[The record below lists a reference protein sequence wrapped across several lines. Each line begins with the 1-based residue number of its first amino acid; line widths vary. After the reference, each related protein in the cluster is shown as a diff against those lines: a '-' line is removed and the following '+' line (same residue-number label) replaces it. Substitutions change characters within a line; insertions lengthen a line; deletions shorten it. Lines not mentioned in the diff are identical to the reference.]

1 VTSVVPLWRGAEA
14 APAGSAPG
22 GDVVARLDGVTF
34 AYAAEGL
41 PAVDSVSIDIE
52 RGEFVTLVGP
62 SGCGKSTILRLL
74 ASLSSPTSGEIG
86 FGADVDWSGGNA
98 VGVVFQDATLLPW
111 RNALDNVGLPLEL
124 QGVSRRVRRQRAL
137 EALSLV
143 GLTSHVSSLPRQ
155 LSGGMRM
162 RVAIARALVNEPSL
176 LLMDEP
182 FGALDAITREALQVE
197 LLRIWDARRCTIV
210 FVTHSVSEAV
220 FLSSRIVVMTPHP
233 GRVAQTVTVEIPY
246 PRGPEIRTAPAFAA
260 SEELVYAALN
270 DGEGS

>member
-1 VTSVVPLWRGAEA
+1 MKVTSVA
-14 APAGSAPG
+14 AATNAMTAPSG
-22 GDVVARLDGVTF
+22 ETIARLGRVTF
-34 AYAAEGL
+34 AYGTSGV
-41 PAVDSVSIDIE
+41 PAVDSISIDVR
-52 RGEFVTLVGP
+52 RGELLTLVGP

-74 ASLSSPTSGEIG
+74 AGLSKPTSGALG
-86 FGADVDWSGGNA
+86 FGPDVDWSRGSA

-111 RNALDNVGLPLEL
+111 RKAVDNVALPLEL
-124 QGVSRRVRRQRAL
+124 QGVSRGARRERAH
-137 EALSLV
+137 EALQLV
-143 GLTSHVSSLPRQ
+143 GLADHTDALPRE

-197 LLRIWDARRCTIV
+197 LLRIWEARRCTIV

-233 GRVAQTVTVEIPY
+233 GRVAATVPVDIPY
-246 PRGPEIRTAPAFAA
+246 PRGSEIRTSLSF
-260 SEELVYAALN
+260 SEAEATVYSTLN
-270 DGEGS
+270 HGVLEEA